1 MKKVH
6 DKPNVVD
13 LQGSVQS
20 PDFVPQPLILPSERV
35 LPSHRS
41 MKSESNLVGRFY
53 REGPTLG
60 LYPQKLVPRARVAKL
75 NA

>member
-41 MKSESNLVGRFY
+41 VKSESNLVGRFY
-53 REGPTLG
+53 RKGPTLV
-60 LYPQKLVPRARVAKL
+60 LLVSIHKSLSRELEWPS
-75 NA
+75 